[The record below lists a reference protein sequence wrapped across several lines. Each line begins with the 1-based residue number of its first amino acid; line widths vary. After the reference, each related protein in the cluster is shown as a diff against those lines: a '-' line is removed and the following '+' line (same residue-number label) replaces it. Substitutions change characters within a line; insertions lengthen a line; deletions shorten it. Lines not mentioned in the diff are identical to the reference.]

1 MKRPLL
7 ATLIIGIFVVVG
19 VTAMHLSPQVLQF
32 ESRVADYISPYSAA
46 THVVPKQWQYVFMS
60 IISFGMAALTVT
72 SLRRRRIALLALGLL
87 IELVAVS
94 WICSLYKVFFQP
106 LPSMF
111 AVALAFIV
119 ADRYTAIA
127 QRGRAVTARMFF
139 SDRLSK
145 EQMQRVIAGDIPF
158 DPEAKAYETT
168 VVVCDVANKYD
179 LAEDYEPPVFGKIT
193 EEFIRRA
200 TDAFLEAGAY
210 IQTAD
215 AEGVVALFG
224 FPEADAHHGD
234 KAVRIALD
242 LLDRFREFRQS
253 NNGETAAK
261 GDVHI
266 GVSSGTII
274 IAPMQDGNRSGLL
287 ISGEPIELARR
298 FCVANR
304 FYGSRI
310 LIGPRTFEL
319 ASRYVVARPIDFLSG
334 VNTRERHEIYEPL
347 WPEAEAKP
355 EQLARRDCF
364 WNGVV
369 FYREK
374 RWAEAYSEFQ
384 KSRGPNDE
392 EYMPLQLYL
401 RRLEPLALNLSEMP
415 MKHG

>member
-1 MKRPLL
+1 MKHSLL
-7 ATLIIGIFVVVG
+7 ATLIVGIVVVLA
-19 VTAMHLSPQVLQF
+19 VSALQLSLQVVQF
-32 ESRVADYISPYSAA
+32 ESRAADYISPYAA
-46 THVVPKQWQYVFMS
+46 TTHVVPKQWQYVFMS
-60 IISFGMAALTVT
+60 ILSFGVAALTVT
-72 SLRRRRIALLALGLL
+72 SLRRGRIALIALGLL

-94 WICSLYKVFFQP
+94 WICSLYRVFFQP
-106 LPSMF
+106 LPSML
-111 AVALAFIV
+111 AVALAFVI

-127 QRGRAVTARMFF
+127 HRGRAVTARAFF
-139 SDRLSK
+139 RDRLSK
-145 EQMQRVIAGDIPF
+145 DQVQRVINGDIPF

-179 LAEDYEPPVFGKIT
+179 LADECEPPVFGKIT

-200 TDAFLEAGAY
+200 TDAFMQAGAY

-224 FPEADAHHGD
+224 FPETDAHHGD
-234 KAVRIALD
+234 KAVRVALD
-242 LLDRFREFRQS
+242 VVEQFQQARVA
-253 NNGETAAK
+253 NGEAK
-261 GDVHI
+261 CDVHL
-266 GVSSGTII
+266 GVSSGTMIV
-274 IAPMQDGNRSGLL
+274 APLQDGERPGL
-287 ISGEPIELARR
+287 ITSGEPVELARR

-304 FYGSRI
+304 FYGSKV

-319 ASRYVVARPIDFLSG
+319 ASRYIVARPIDFLSG
-334 VNTRERHEIYEPL
+334 VNSRERHEIYEPL
-347 WPEAEAKP
+347 WPAAEAKP

-384 KSRGPNDE
+384 KARGPNE
-392 EYMPLQLYL
+392 EEDAPLQLYL

-415 MKHG
+415 MRQA

>member
-7 ATLIIGIFVVVG
+7 ITLIVGIFVVIV
-19 VTAMHLSPQVLQF
+19 VTALQLSPQMVRF
-32 ESRVADYISPYSAA
+32 EDRVADYISSYNAA

-60 IISFGMAALTVT
+60 ILSFGVAALTVT
-72 SLRRRRIALLALGLL
+72 SLRRSRIGLIALGLV
-87 IELVAVS
+87 IELIAVS
-94 WICSLYKVFFQP
+94 WICSLYRVFFQP

-111 AVALAFIV
+111 AVALAFIL
-119 ADRYTAIA
+119 ADRYTAIT
-127 QRGRAVTARMFF
+127 QRGRAATARTFF
-139 SDRLSK
+139 ADRLSK
-145 EQMQRVIAGDIPF
+145 EQVQRVINGNIPF
-158 DPEAKAYETT
+158 DPEAKTYETT

-179 LAEDYEPPVFGKIT
+179 LAEDCEPPVFGRIT

-200 TDAFLEAGAY
+200 ADVFMQAGAY

-224 FPEADAHHGD
+224 FPEIDARHGD
-234 KAVRIALD
+234 KAVRVALD
-242 LLDRFREFRQS
+242 MVEKFRQS
-253 NNGETAAK
+253 QLANGEAK
-261 GDVHI
+261 CDVHL
-266 GVSSGTII
+266 GVSSGTMI
-274 IAPMQDGNRSGLL
+274 IAPLRNGERSGL
-287 ISGEPIELARR
+287 ITSGEPVELARR

-304 FYGSRI
+304 FYGSRV

-334 VNTRERHEIYEPL
+334 VNSRERHEIYEPL
-347 WPEAEAKP
+347 WPAAEAKP

-384 KSRGPNDE
+384 KARGPNE
-392 EYMPLQLYL
+392 EEDAPLQLYL
-401 RRLEPLALNLSEMP
+401 RRLEPLALNLAEMP
-415 MKHG
+415 MRQG

>member
-19 VTAMHLSPQVLQF
+19 ASAMHLSPQVQQF
-32 ESRVADYISPYSAA
+32 ESRAADYISPYAAA

-60 IISFGMAALTVT
+60 ILSFGVAALTVT
-72 SLRRRRIALLALGLL
+72 SLRRRRIALIALGLL
-87 IELVAVS
+87 IELAAVS

-111 AVALAFIV
+111 AVAIAFIV

-127 QRGRAVTARMFF
+127 QRGRAVTARAFF
-139 SDRLSK
+139 SDRLSN
-145 EQMQRVIAGDIPF
+145 EQVQRVIAGDIPF
-158 DPEAKAYETT
+158 DAEAKTYETT

-179 LAEDYEPPVFGKIT
+179 LAEDCEPPVFGKLT

-200 TDAFLEAGAY
+200 TDVFMQAGAY

-234 KAVRIALD
+234 KAVRVALD
-242 LLDRFREFRQS
+242 VVERFRQARIA
-253 NNGETAAK
+253 NGEQK
-261 GDVHI
+261 CDVHL
-266 GVSSGTII
+266 GVSSGTMIV
-274 IAPMQDGNRSGLL
+274 APLQDGERPGL
-287 ISGEPIELARR
+287 ITSGEPVE
-298 FCVANR
+298 
-304 FYGSRI
+304 
-310 LIGPRTFEL
+310 
-319 ASRYVVARPIDFLSG
+319 
-334 VNTRERHEIYEPL
+334 
-347 WPEAEAKP
+347 
-355 EQLARRDCF
+355 LARRDCF

-384 KSRGPNDE
+384 KARGPNE
-392 EYMPLQLYL
+392 EEDAPLQLYL
-401 RRLEPLALNLSEMP
+401 RRLEPLALNLAEMP
-415 MKHG
+415 MRQA